1 MDNARK
7 LELLQWMDE
16 QIAIRNRLKEEEY
29 CGDTVMVVVP
39 QLSDG
44 IHIYTGIGEL
54 AQAADADIRCF
65 TETDVK
71 YPFKYYFMYK
81 GIRFFQL
88 EENGFNFRKLQED

>member
-1 MDNARK
+1 MDKSRR

-29 CGDTVMVVVP
+29 CGNTVMVVVP

-44 IHIYTGIGEL
+44 IHVYAGIGEL
-54 AQAADADIRCF
+54 AQAADTDIRCF

-71 YPFKYYFMYK
+71 YPFKYYFTYN
-81 GIRFFQL
+81 GVRFFQL
-88 EENGFNFRKLQED
+88 EEKERA